1 MAYGKRYR
9 SRKTTRYSYKRRAP
23 PLRRNTYKAVKRIV
37 SKTIAKNSELKYKDT
52 LIDEAA
58 IDSDGVATC
67 INVVPRG
74 SANTSRVGERIK
86 TKFLKITGRIWM
98 PPVNDTEISNSYTT
112 LVRMMVVYW
121 RNLKG
126 STSFLT
132 AELLQYAGSPQATCS
147 PLNYNTN
154 RQWEVLYDKKMTLAS
169 TPTAVTLDNTI
180 IPAGF
185 GFANKKY
192 FDIRIPLK
200 KTIQYNSAEQ
210 GEGIEDNP
218 ADGTLFFFVVSDVTG
233 EGYGPEV
240 DCFSRL
246 YYYDD

>member
-9 SRKTTRYSYKRRAP
+9 KSTSRRSFKSKRPR
-23 PLRRNTYKAVKRIV
+23 LTKRTYKAVKRIV
-37 SKTIAKNSELKYKDT
+37 NKTLTKNSELKYRDT
-52 LIDEAA
+52 LIDEAG
-58 IDSDGVATC
+58 IDSDGVAVC
-67 INVVPRG
+67 LNVVPRG

-98 PPVNDTEISNSYTT
+98 PPVDDTEISNAYTT

-126 STSFLT
+126 STSFTT
-132 AELLQYAGSPQATCS
+132 ADLLQYAGSPQATCS
-147 PLNYNTN
+147 PLNYNGN
-154 RQWEVLYDKKMTLAS
+154 RQWEVLYDKKMTLAA
-169 TPTAVTLDNTI
+169 TPTAVNLGENI
-180 IPAGF
+180 VPAGF

-192 FDIRIPLK
+192 FDIRIPLR
-200 KTIQYNSAEQ
+200 KTVQYNSAEQ
-210 GEGIEDNP
+210 QEPNEDNP
-218 ADGTLFFFVVSDVTG
+218 ADGTLFFFVVSDTTG

-240 DCFSRL
+240 DCFSRF